1 MASQP
6 IHTNDLLILFY
17 LVNLLYVAQKLAC
30 LVPTHDVVI
39 SIVEENLVEIL
50 IAADSTDW
58 CV

>member
-1 MASQP
+1 MTCQA
-6 IHTNDLLILFY
+6 IHTNDLLIPTHHVL
-17 LVNLLYVAQKLAC
+17 LLYVAQKLAC

-39 SIVEENLVEIL
+39 SIVEEHLVEIL

>member
-6 IHTNDLLILFY
+6 IHTNDLLIPSNQVLF
-17 LVNLLYVAQKLAC
+17 LYVAQKLAC
-30 LVPTHDVVI
+30 LVPTHNVVI
-39 SIVEENLVEIL
+39 SIVEEHLVEIL